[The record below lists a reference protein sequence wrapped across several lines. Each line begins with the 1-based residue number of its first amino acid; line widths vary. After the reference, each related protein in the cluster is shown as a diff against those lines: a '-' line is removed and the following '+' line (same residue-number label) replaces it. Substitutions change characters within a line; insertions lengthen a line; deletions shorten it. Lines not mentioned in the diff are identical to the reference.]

1 MLNEKHS
8 AGALFVP
15 EGLSIPECF
24 CISGVFVLLKV
35 HYVKKSVKILL
46 FYRTVLRWCPVLVI
60 LDITNITYI
69 RAQEETVL

>member
-15 EGLSIPECF
+15 VGLSIPEYF
-24 CISGVFVLLKV
+24 CISGVFCIIGVSLC
-35 HYVKKSVKILL
+35 KKTVKILL
-46 FYRTVLRWCPVLVI
+46 FYGTVLRWCPVLVI